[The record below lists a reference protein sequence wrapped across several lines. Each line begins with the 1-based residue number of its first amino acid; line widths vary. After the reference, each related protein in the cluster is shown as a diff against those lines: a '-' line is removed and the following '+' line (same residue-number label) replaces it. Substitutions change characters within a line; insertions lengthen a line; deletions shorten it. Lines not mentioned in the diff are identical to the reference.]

1 MSPGSRDH
9 VTGAQWVGQANKD
22 GLESEHLP
30 RQHFTTAPGTVPPLT
45 RLVRP
50 PTQLPRTQNDSQIP
64 VHCSVLPTAACSSA
78 RCDERAMAETTR
90 EENIRGRAVT
100 VKMSAGSKDRLLR
113 TCWTVLCIL
122 VPLHFFSGSSG
133 APGGHPGGAS
143 GDDFDLFTKLFRTY
157 KKALRPVSSP
167 NDSMMVE
174 VGVALTHIINM
185 DEKHQ
190 TLTANLWLTM
200 GWNDTNLT
208 WNATDYNNL
217 WYFTVPADM
226 VWKPDIVLYQND
238 NRTNPY
244 KLQKGHLDREVRKS
258 VHRESVFLSFQ
269 SAGRLK
275 GLHVDPES
283 WHTGVIGQAE
293 SGINTT
299 HARSHQC
306 HDLPRETS
314 ETPWF
319 TSVHRPLLNLLY
331 HYTLRKVPKLP
342 RPYEFMDPNETKVT
356 YRSSEVHHD
365 SRRVATKVWFNKTGC
380 VDPYFDGWSRGEM
393 YVKVHQNGYI
403 LWEIPSVTSSSCDI
417 DVSSFPFDIQKC
429 ELAFGPWIHSGY
441 EVDMKSMAGN
451 GSLEG
456 FIDHAEWDILSFVA
470 ERHMGTYGEDFNIGT
485 PYADVTFT
493 LELRRKSTFYVFNLL
508 LPCLLLTSIMSA
520 TFFLPIDSGEK
531 LSFGVSLLL
540 SMVVFQLVLNE
551 VLPESDKL
559 PWIGEKHFPTA
570 IAYVL
575 VSGE

>member
-1 MSPGSRDH
+1 
-9 VTGAQWVGQANKD
+9 
-22 GLESEHLP
+22 
-30 RQHFTTAPGTVPPLT
+30 
-45 RLVRP
+45 
-50 PTQLPRTQNDSQIP
+50 
-64 VHCSVLPTAACSSA
+64 
-78 RCDERAMAETTR
+78 MAETTR
-90 EENIRGRAVT
+90 EENTRGRAVT

-167 NDSMMVE
+167 NDSMIVE

-226 VWKPDIVLYQND
+226 VWKPDIVLYQN
-238 NRTNPY
+238 
-244 KLQKGHLDREVRKS
+244 
-258 VHRESVFLSFQ
+258 
-269 SAGRLK
+269 
-275 GLHVDPES
+275 
-283 WHTGVIGQAE
+283 
-293 SGINTT
+293 
-299 HARSHQC
+299 
-306 HDLPRETS
+306 
-314 ETPWF
+314 
-319 TSVHRPLLNLLY
+319 
-331 HYTLRKVPKLP
+331 
-342 RPYEFMDPNETKVT
+342 
-356 YRSSEVHHD
+356 
-365 SRRVATKVWFNKTGC
+365 

-393 YVKVHQNGYI
+393 YVKVHQDGYI

-559 PWIGEKHFPTA
+559 PWIGEFVIVTMVLMSFSLAMSVFIMNVCDCSLHARPVPLWMQKLVMKYVAMFLLMGDLSKSHDTEEVWESQELSELDDTNHVSHVSHVTLDCDTVRGCWKDISAYNLVMKEVLGTVKNIKSSMDIISNHVKESSTQSRIERQWRTLAKVLDRIFFTM
-570 IAYVL
+570 YVL
-575 VSGE
+575 AAFTCLFAFSFNAKVGEDVVDKNETSH